1 MCQAI
6 QEMRANERTEGE
18 AKGILN
24 TLISLFRKGIVTL
37 AQAAEEAKMSPE
49 EFQAK
54 AAEQR
59 CPPSNKTEG
68 FLRSKVKSGC
78 SFSKSQDPK
87 KAVAAFVC
95 CLVDRTSM
103 FQPAACA
110 AKTLP
115 LADVFLGHCCCPMA
129 VFPRKY
135 H

>member
-6 QEMRANERTEGE
+6 QEMRAGERTEGE

-59 CPPSNKTEG
+59 
-68 FLRSKVKSGC
+68 
-78 SFSKSQDPK
+78 
-87 KAVAAFVC
+87 
-95 CLVDRTSM
+95 
-103 FQPAACA
+103 
-110 AKTLP
+110 
-115 LADVFLGHCCCPMA
+115 
-129 VFPRKY
+129 
-135 H
+135 